1 MDDQPQHLEAALL
14 EQLPDPVI
22 AVDAARRIT
31 YLNAAACAR
40 YGVSLAK
47 VRGRP
52 AAELYR
58 IRWRYPGEEEAA
70 LHTLRELGVWRGE
83 YTHVTRSGHEV
94 EVETTA
100 RALRGP
106 HGEEAGFVAV
116 VRNVGER
123 HRAAHRAEFLARLH
137 ALVMEHRE
145 ARPLLRAALPALAQ
159 YLDASGA
166 TWNEVLPGDGGARL
180 VEWHFPGGAL
190 AQGVRRAD
198 DFVTHS
204 AVEVLRQ
211 GRALVLADVTRAPDT
226 ATSAERFRAAG
237 VGAVLCVPV
246 VAPQGPLALLT
257 VLSTAP
263 RPWRADEEDL
273 VRDVATRLYAAV
285 ERDRAEQALRHSEER
300 FRKVYE
306 NAPTGIAINDWQGRF
321 LQCNAAYAALVG
333 YSEDELRQMPFSRLI
348 HPEDLAANLAL
359 VDRLQRGEVPFFEI
373 ENRYVHRSGRTV
385 WVHKYISVLRDEA
398 GTPVSLVAL
407 VTDVTARRDAEAGL
421 RQAHAELEERVLERP
436 GVLQQQADQ
445 PRRLAAEVTLVEQ
458 RARKQLAAL
467 LHDQVQQLLASAKM
481 NVQLL
486 ARDGGDRPAALE
498 RAVRCLDDAI
508 ACTRTLS
515 VELSPPLLHEF
526 GLAAAFE
533 WLAEWMQEK
542 HHLTV
547 HVTADAAANPAGDD
561 VRTLLFES
569 VRELLFNAVKHAG
582 VREAWLDL
590 AAHDDER
597 LRVTVWD
604 EGRGFE
610 LPTTQSPTHGPA
622 GLGLFSIRERLALLG
637 GSFEVDSALGRG
649 ARFTLVAPRAAPREA
664 TDAG

>member
-1 MDDQPQHLEAALL
+1 MDTQPQQLEVALL
-14 EQLPDPVI
+14 AHLPDAVV

-31 YLNAAACAR
+31 YLNEAACAR
-40 YGVSLAK
+40 YGVTLAEAL
-47 VRGRP
+47 GQP
-52 AAELYR
+52 ASALYR

-70 LHTLRELGVWRGE
+70 LRTLETLGQWRGE
-83 YTHVTRSGHEV
+83 YTHVTNAGHEV
-94 EVETTA
+94 EVETAA

-106 HGEEAGFVAV
+106 QGEPAGFVAV

-123 HRAAHRAEFLARLH
+123 HRAAQRAEFLARLH
-137 ALVMEHRE
+137 GLVMAQRE

-159 YLDASGA
+159 YLDVSGA
-166 TWNEVLPGDGGARL
+166 SWNEVLPGGEAALL

-190 AQGVRRAD
+190 ASGPRRAD
-198 DFVTHS
+198 DFVTPA
-204 AVEVLRQ
+204 AVELLRQ
-211 GRALVLADVTRAPDT
+211 GRALAVADVTQAPHT
-226 ATSAERFRAAG
+226 AVGVERFGAAG
-237 VGAVLCVPV
+237 IGAVLCVPV
-246 VAPQGPLALLT
+246 LAPQGPLAVLT

-263 RPWRADEEDL
+263 RAWRPDEEDL

-285 ERDRAEQALRHSEER
+285 ERDRAEQALRQSEER

-306 NAPTGIAINDWQGRF
+306 NAPTGIAINDWHGRY

-333 YSEDELRQMPFSRLI
+333 YSEDELRQQPFSRLI
-348 HPEDLAANLAL
+348 HPEDLADNLAM
-359 VDRLQRGEVPFFEI
+359 VGRLQRGEVPFFEI

-385 WVHKYISVLRDEA
+385 WVHKYVSVLQDE
-398 GTPVSLVAL
+398 GGEPVSLVAL
-407 VTDVTARRDAEAGL
+407 VTDVTARRDAEAAL
-421 RQAHAELEERVLERP
+421 REAHAELEQRVLERT

-445 PRRLAAEVTLVEQ
+445 LRHLAAELTLVEQ
-458 RARKQLAAL
+458 RARKQLATL

-481 NVQLL
+481 NVRLV

-515 VELSPPLLHEF
+515 VELSPPLLHDF

-533 WLAEWMQEK
+533 WLAEWMLEK
-542 HHLTV
+542 HQLTV
-547 HVTADAAANPAGDD
+547 HVSADAAANPAGDD

-582 VREAWLDL
+582 VKEAWLTL
-590 AAHDDER
+590 SAQDDAR

-610 LPTTQSPTHGPA
+610 PPGAASPSRGHA

-637 GSFEVDSALGRG
+637 GSFEVDSAPGRG
-649 ARFTLVAPRAAPREA
+649 ARFTLVAPRATR
-664 TDAG
+664 